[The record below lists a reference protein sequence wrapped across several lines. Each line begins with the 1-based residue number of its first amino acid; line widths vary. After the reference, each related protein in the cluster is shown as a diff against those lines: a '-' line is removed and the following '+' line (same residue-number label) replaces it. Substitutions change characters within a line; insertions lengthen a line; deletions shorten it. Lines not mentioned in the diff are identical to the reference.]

1 MLPNADMP
9 FKVTIV
15 ARGRSGGHTRYL
27 PDEDRHLWTKGQ
39 FQDMMAAAMGGR
51 VAEQITFDDVT
62 TGASNDLEQATNIAR
77 TMVTR
82 YGMSSKL
89 GPRTFGKREELVFLG
104 REISEQRDYS
114 DKIAQD
120 IDEEVYTLVDTAY
133 QRATKALTDNKAK
146 LAQLAQYLLTHE
158 TVEGDELRD
167 LLDDDA
173 AAEAAPA

>member
-1 MLPNADMP
+1 
-9 FKVTIV
+9 
-15 ARGRSGGHTRYL
+15 
-27 PDEDRHLWTKGQ
+27 
-39 FQDMMAAAMGGR
+39 MMAAAMGGR
-51 VAEQITFDDVT
+51 VAEQIIFDDVT

-120 IDEEVYTLVDTAY
+120 IDEEVYSLVNTAY
-133 QRATKALTDNKAK
+133 QTATKVLTDNRSK
-146 LAQLAQYLLTHE
+146 LADLAKYLIAHE
-158 TVEGDELRD
+158 TVEGDELEQI
-167 LLDDDA
+167 LNPNNPPPL
-173 AAEAAPA
+173 AEAAPA

>member
-1 MLPNADMP
+1 
-9 FKVTIV
+9 
-15 ARGRSGGHTRYL
+15 
-27 PDEDRHLWTKGQ
+27 
-39 FQDMMAAAMGGR
+39 MAAAMGGR
-51 VAEQITFDDVT
+51 VAEEIIFEDVT

-120 IDEEVYTLVDTAY
+120 IDEEVYGLVENAY
-133 QRATKALTDNKAK
+133 QKATKVITDNRER
-146 LAQLAQYLLTHE
+146 LSQLARYLIAHE
-158 TVEGDELRD
+158 TVEGDELKD
-167 LLDDDA
+167 ILDPDTDGA
-173 AAEAAPA
+173 ATAEAAPAPA

>member
-1 MLPNADMP
+1 
-9 FKVTIV
+9 
-15 ARGRSGGHTRYL
+15 
-27 PDEDRHLWTKGQ
+27 
-39 FQDMMAAAMGGR
+39 MAAAMGGR
-51 VAEQITFDDVT
+51 VAEEIIFEDVT

-120 IDEEVYTLVDTAY
+120 IDEEVYGLVEYAY
-133 QRATKALTDNKAK
+133 QTATTVITDNKER
-146 LAQLAQYLLTHE
+146 LSQLARHLIAHE
-158 TVEGDELRD
+158 TVEGDELKEI
-167 LLDDDA
+167 LDPEADG
-173 AAEAAPA
+173 AAPAVAGAAPA